1 MLHFLVEYVER
12 DFPELL
18 SFEEE
23 ILHLDPA
30 SRISVEN
37 IKKVLKQMDNSIKNL
52 ETDLKNAARTAQ
64 EKDDRYTQRLFIP
77 PSMLNMESSQGTAL
91 LCYLGYST
99 TDYY

>member
-64 EKDDRYTQRLFIP
+64 EKDDRYAKTFYP
-77 PSMLNMESSQGTAL
+77 PPMLRSYLMYGAL
-91 LCYLGYST
+91 ILPCGFCCVKT
-99 TDYY
+99 